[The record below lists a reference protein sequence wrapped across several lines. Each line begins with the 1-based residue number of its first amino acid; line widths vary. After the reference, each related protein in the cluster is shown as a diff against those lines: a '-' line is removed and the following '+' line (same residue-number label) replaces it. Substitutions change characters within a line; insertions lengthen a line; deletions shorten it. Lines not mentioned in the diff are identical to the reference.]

1 MGLMTR
7 RVLVTAT
14 AVTLALA
21 VAAPRAA
28 LAQSDPA
35 YKAKRDQLSK
45 DLEKTQKELSDAKGQ
60 RAQLQARLES
70 LIAQTM
76 QDRAQALLLS
86 NEQTALQQLDAL
98 LATSQSNLVA
108 QRDRFVTLSG
118 AIGGRAGAILVVLLR
133 ADSSQSQTV
142 QSATVTIDNVAGEPR
157 TYSGAASGA
166 LARGAVDEVYRAPVV
181 PSDHAVA
188 IQVTVDGR
196 TVTGTANVPAAS
208 QSVTYVQFVVR
219 NGQVTSTSWAGRWN
233 GPF

>member
-1 MGLMTR
+1 MTR
-7 RVLVTAT
+7 RVLVAAA
-14 AVTLALA
+14 AVTLAILF
-21 VAAPRAA
+21 AAPGAA

-35 YKAKRDQLSK
+35 YKAKRDQLTK
-45 DLEKTQKELSDAKGQ
+45 DLEKTEKELAIAKDQ
-60 RAQLQARLES
+60 RVQLQARLES

-76 QDRAQALLLS
+76 QERAQALLLS

-98 LATSQSNLVA
+98 LATSQTNLVA
-108 QRDRFVTLSG
+108 QRDRFVSLND

-142 QSATVTIDNVAGEPR
+142 QSAVVTIDKVAGEPR
-157 TYSGAASGA
+157 TYSNVASGA

-181 PSDHAVA
+181 PSDHAIA

-196 TVTGTANVPAAS
+196 TLTGTANVPAAR
-208 QSVTYVQFVVR
+208 QAVTYVQFAVR
-219 NGQVTSTSWAGRWN
+219 NGQVTNTSWAGRGS